1 MKNTSGLLLIL
12 LIFLTACQSG
22 NDNSDREKWLQE
34 IASTEQAFADLAAQE
49 GIEKAFVSYAAA
61 DVVLLRNKQLIR
73 GKDGLSRYFAE
84 NAANDQPKLSWKPDF
99 IDVSTSGDLGY
110 TYGKYVYSSIDSA
123 GITTSTEGV
132 FHTVW
137 KRQADGQWR
146 FVWD

>member
-1 MKNTSGLLLIL
+1 MKTSSRLLLIL
-12 LIFLTACQSG
+12 LISFTACQTG
-22 NDNSDREKWLQE
+22 TEKPDRDKWLQE
-34 IASTEQAFADLAAQE
+34 IAATEQAFADLAAQE
-49 GIEKAFVSYAAA
+49 GIEKAFVTYAAA

-73 GKDGLSRYFAE
+73 GKEGLSRYFAE
-84 NAANDQPKLSWKPDF
+84 HAAEDQSKLSWKPDF
-99 IDVSTSGDLGY
+99 IDVSASGDLGY
-110 TYGKYVYSSIDSA
+110 TYGKYVYTSIDSA